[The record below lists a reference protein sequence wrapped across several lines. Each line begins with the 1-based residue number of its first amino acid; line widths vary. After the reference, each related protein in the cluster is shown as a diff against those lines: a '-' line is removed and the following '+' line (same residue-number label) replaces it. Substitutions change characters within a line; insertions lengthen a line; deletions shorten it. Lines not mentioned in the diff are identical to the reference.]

1 VLPHPEVHDYEKRK
15 VEDRDRWL
23 GGMRRLLARTTA

>member
-1 VLPHPEVHDYEKRK
+1 PEVHTYEKRK

-23 GGMRRLLARTTA
+23 AGMRRLQSKVLGS